1 MEYSA
6 GIVSNLLWFVET
18 RATAKLL
25 CEGKTKQ
32 EIKVFVVS
40 ENLYQQKQERRAINQ
55 FRCIMTRLNALPDE
69 LIKELNQSDLATAKL
84 IILVGAMATD
94 RLLFEF
100 VYEVY
105 RNNIKMGE
113 NKLEDRDFNVF
124 FQEKAAQS
132 QKIAGWSE
140 SAIKKLKQT
149 YSKYLFEAGLIEGVK
164 ENRNIVKVY
173 VDDRLRNS
181 LVQNNME
188 QYLFAM
194 TGEN

>member
-1 MEYSA
+1 M
-6 GIVSNLLWFVET
+6 I
-18 RATAKLL
+18 
-25 CEGKTKQ
+25 
-32 EIKVFVVS
+32 S
-40 ENLYQQKQERRAINQ
+40 EL
-55 FRCIMTRLNALPDE
+55 F
-69 LIKELNQSDLATAKL
+69 QSDLATAKL
-84 IILVGAMATD
+84 IILVGATATD

-194 TGEN
+194 TGVN